1 MPLYTYYFSR
11 GAAGYWIDLCS
22 APRGLRCLKATKD
35 VREGDCISTY
45 NVSHDVNARS
55 SALDSTGERYGACV
69 MFAYGRASR
78 IPGPKSTGGEGSR
91 YCVLDPWGPGMER
104 PGLHQPCQGRSRHKI
119 PDVASG
125 KEMPDWDMTALSR
138 PESSSR
144 WEGGA
149 WTD

>member
-1 MPLYTYYFSR
+1 MFTRMPLYTYYFSR

-22 APRGLRCLKATKD
+22 APRELRCLKATKD

-78 IPGPKSTGGEGSR
+78 IPGPKSTGGGGR
-91 YCVLDPWGPGMER
+91 YIVCWIHGGRAWRGQGCINRARVGRGIRFQTLR
-104 PGLHQPCQGRSRHKI
+104 QGRRCQTGI
-119 PDVASG
+119 
-125 KEMPDWDMTALSR
+125 
-138 PESSSR
+138 
-144 WEGGA
+144 
-149 WTD
+149 